1 VVEEDQDFQV
11 RQFEQKLFQNLVRVY
26 LEVLDQDAV
35 EHVDKFKNKIFF
47 KKKKEG
53 VTKMNSQISNLNNEI
68 FKRLCRYIIENE
80 VYVSKTIDYNESYIL
95 NKKNLKAVIN
105 EYELNDIKQEIFEI
119 YKEVLRDYYAN

>member
-1 VVEEDQDFQV
+1 
-11 RQFEQKLFQNLVRVY
+11 
-26 LEVLDQDAV
+26 
-35 EHVDKFKNKIFF
+35 
-47 KKKKEG
+47 
-53 VTKMNSQISNLNNEI
+53 MNSQISNLNNEI